1 LQCGVALDGHLLLG
15 KVQYALGD
23 YEGALKH
30 FVEADLQGLTEKNLA
45 PRSIR
50 IISESFA
57 IKGMF
62 NLL

>member
-1 LQCGVALDGHLLLG
+1 LG

-30 FVEADLQGLTEKNLA
+30 FKEADLQGLTEKNLA

-50 IISESFA
+50 IIAESFA
-57 IKGMF
+57 IKGSIF
-62 NLL
+62 ELT